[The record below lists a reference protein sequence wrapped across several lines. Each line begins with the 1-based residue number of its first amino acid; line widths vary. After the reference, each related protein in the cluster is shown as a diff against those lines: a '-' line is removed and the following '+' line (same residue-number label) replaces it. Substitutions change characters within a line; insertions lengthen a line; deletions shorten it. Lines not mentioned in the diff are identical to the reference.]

1 MTTAIQT
8 SMTTFPFLHDSE
20 APYYRQIY
28 DGYRGAILS
37 GRLRPGE
44 RLPSTRALA
53 AELGISR
60 LPVVNAF
67 EQLLHEGYVEG
78 RAGSGTYVRES
89 IPDELAQAVPAT
101 EVVQVRRR
109 AAAPQRFGP
118 LRVSLPA
125 LDRFPLRLWSRLVGR
140 HARQLTVETMAY
152 GDPAGH
158 APLRAAIA

>member
-28 DGYRGAILS
+28 DGYRDAILT

-44 RLPSTRALA
+44 RLPSTRAVA

-78 RAGSGTYVRES
+78 RVGSGTYVKDS
-89 IPDELAQAVPAT
+89 IPDELAQVARPLTPSIKSVAPTTPAHL
-101 EVVQVRRR
+101 
-109 AAAPQRFGP
+109 GP

-125 LDRFPLRLWSRLVGR
+125 LDKFPLRLWTRLITK
-140 HARQLTVETMAY
+140 HTKQLTIENMAY
-152 GDPAGH
+152 GDPAGY
-158 APLRAAIA
+158 APLRA